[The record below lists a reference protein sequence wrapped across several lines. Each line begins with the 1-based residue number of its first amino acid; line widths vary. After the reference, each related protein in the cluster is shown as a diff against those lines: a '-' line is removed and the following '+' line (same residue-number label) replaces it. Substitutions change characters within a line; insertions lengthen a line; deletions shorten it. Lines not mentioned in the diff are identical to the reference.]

1 MPKYAYRCD
10 KCNITF
16 EIVHSIKEKLDT
28 CKECNTSEHFKRVPS
43 LFNKTTDMNKKE
55 QKTGTLVNDTI
66 EEMRGDIQEYQNDL
80 RQRKYES

>member
-1 MPKYAYRCD
+1 
-10 KCNITF
+10 
-16 EIVHSIKEKLDT
+16 
-28 CKECNTSEHFKRVPS
+28 
-43 LFNKTTDMNKKE
+43 MNKKE